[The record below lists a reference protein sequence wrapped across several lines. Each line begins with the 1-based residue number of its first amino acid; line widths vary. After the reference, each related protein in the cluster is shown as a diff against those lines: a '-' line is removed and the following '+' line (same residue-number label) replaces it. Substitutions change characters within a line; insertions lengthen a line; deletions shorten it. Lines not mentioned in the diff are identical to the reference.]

1 VLRADK
7 VKTRGRI
14 MPKRHPDPRDVEVG
28 RRVRAFRLNKGL
40 SQEKL
45 GGELGITFQQVQKYE
60 KGTNRIG
67 AGRLQR
73 IAEILGVPVSE
84 FFAPSSAPQSGTL
97 YELVDTAS
105 ALRLLRA
112 YARIPD
118 PQVKQAVT
126 TLVEKIAGA

>member
-1 VLRADK
+1 MARK
-7 VKTRGRI
+7 
-14 MPKRHPDPRDVEVG
+14 HPDPKDVEVG

-45 GGELGITFQQVQKYE
+45 GDELGITFQQVQKYE
-60 KGTNRIG
+60 KGVNRIG

-73 IAEILGVPVSE
+73 ISEILGVPVSE
-84 FFAPSSAPQSGTL
+84 FFATSASASSAGNL
-97 YELVDTAS
+97 YELVDSAA

>member
-1 VLRADK
+1 
-7 VKTRGRI
+7 
-14 MPKRHPDPRDVEVG
+14 MPRKQPDPKDVEVG

-45 GGELGITFQQVQKYE
+45 GDELGITFQQVQKYE
-60 KGTNRIG
+60 KGVNRIG

-84 FFAPSSAPQSGTL
+84 FFATSASGPSAGNL
-97 YELVDTAS
+97 YELVDTAA

-126 TLVEKIAGA
+126 ALVEKIAGA

>member
-1 VLRADK
+1 MARK
-7 VKTRGRI
+7 
-14 MPKRHPDPRDVEVG
+14 HPDPKDVEVG

-45 GGELGITFQQVQKYE
+45 GDELGITFQQVQKYE
-60 KGTNRIG
+60 KGVNRIG

-84 FFAPSSAPQSGTL
+84 FFATSASEPSAGNL
-97 YELVDTAS
+97 YELVDTAA

-126 TLVEKIAGA
+126 VLVEKIADA

>member
-1 VLRADK
+1 MARK
-7 VKTRGRI
+7 
-14 MPKRHPDPRDVEVG
+14 HPDPKDVEVG

-45 GGELGITFQQVQKYE
+45 GDELGITFQQVQKYE
-60 KGTNRIG
+60 KGVNRIG

-84 FFAPSSAPQSGTL
+84 FFASSASVPSAGNL
-97 YELVDTAS
+97 YELVDSAS

-126 TLVEKIAGA
+126 VLVEKIADA

>member
-1 VLRADK
+1 
-7 VKTRGRI
+7 
-14 MPKRHPDPRDVEVG
+14 MPRKHPDPKDVEVG

-45 GGELGITFQQVQKYE
+45 GDELGITFQQVQKYE
-60 KGTNRIG
+60 KGVNRIG

-73 IAEILGVPVSE
+73 IAEILEVPVSE
-84 FFAPSSAPQSGTL
+84 FFAGSSSVPSGGNL
-97 YELVDTAS
+97 YELVDTAA

-126 TLVEKIAGA
+126 TLVEKIAGT

>member
-1 VLRADK
+1 MARK
-7 VKTRGRI
+7 
-14 MPKRHPDPRDVEVG
+14 HPDPKDVEVG

-45 GGELGITFQQVQKYE
+45 GDELGITFQQIQKYE
-60 KGTNRIG
+60 KGVNRIG

-73 IAEILGVPVSE
+73 IAEVLGVPVSE
-84 FFAPSSAPQSGTL
+84 FFSPGGASAPQSGSL

-126 TLVEKIAGA
+126 ILVEKIAGA